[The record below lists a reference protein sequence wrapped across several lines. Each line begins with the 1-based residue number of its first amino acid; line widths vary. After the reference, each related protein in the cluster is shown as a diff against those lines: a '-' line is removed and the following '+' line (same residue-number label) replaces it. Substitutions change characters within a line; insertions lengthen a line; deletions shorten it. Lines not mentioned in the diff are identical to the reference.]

1 MSTDDPRLTGATTE
15 LGSVGVPLILFL
27 ATVVSVF
34 HAGAYFAGAQPSGGF
49 FRSFFDARYLL
60 QGAAFGVPLLGILV
74 THEFGHYIA
83 ARIHRVPASLPHFIP
98 LPGMGTGTLG
108 AVISMRGAIRSRSAL
123 MDIGASG
130 PIAGL
135 CVALPV
141 LVFGLRHSEII
152 STATGHYTQEGQ
164 SLGYLALKYL
174 VVGPIPD
181 GHDVDLHPTAF
192 AGWVGLLVTMI
203 NLLPWGQLDGG
214 HVAYALL
221 GERQQR
227 IAYWLRRSL
236 ILLFLYNVT
245 RFVVPVLL
253 GRSELSLLLAFSNSM
268 FWLIWFLVLGA
279 IARASGGEQHPPYE
293 PGPLSPARRVVGVLC
308 LVLFVLLFMPTPVA
322 SF

>member
-1 MSTDDPRLTGATTE
+1 MSTEAPLSGAPQE
-15 LGSVGVPLILFL
+15 SSSVGVPLLLFL

-34 HAGAYFAGAQPSGGF
+34 HAGAYFAGVEPSGGF
-49 FRSFFDARYLL
+49 ISSFVDLKFLSR
-60 QGAAFGVPLLGILV
+60 GASFGVPLLAILV

-98 LPGMGTGTLG
+98 LPGLGTGTLG
-108 AVISMRGAIRSRSAL
+108 AVISMRGRIRSRSAL

-130 PIAGL
+130 PLAGL

-141 LVFGLRHSEII
+141 LVFGLRHSEVLPQLA
-152 STATGHYTQEGQ
+152 SGYTQEGQ

-174 VVGPIPD
+174 VLGPIPA
-181 GHDVDLHPTAF
+181 GYDVQLHPTAF

-221 GERQQR
+221 GEKHHR

-236 ILLFLYNVT
+236 LLLFGYNLF
-245 RFVVPVLL
+245 RFVLPVLL
-253 GRSELSLLLAFSNSM
+253 GHSQLGLFLAISNSM
-268 FWLIWFLVLGA
+268 FWLVWFLVLGL
-279 IARASGGEQHPPYE
+279 IARASAGEAHPPFE
-293 PGPLSPARRVVGVLC
+293 PGPLSLARRIIGVVC
-308 LVLFVLLFMPTPVA
+308 LVTFVLLFMPTPVA